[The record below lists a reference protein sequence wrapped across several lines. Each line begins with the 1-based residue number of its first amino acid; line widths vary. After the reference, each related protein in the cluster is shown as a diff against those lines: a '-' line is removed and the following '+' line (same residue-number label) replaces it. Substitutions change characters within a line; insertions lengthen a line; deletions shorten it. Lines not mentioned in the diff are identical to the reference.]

1 MTQNNKYGGV
11 IWTNHALER
20 LNQRYMPQSMALE
33 AFRTPDKT
41 IPGKKAHTT
50 EFQKKIN
57 NYYVT
62 VIATKNEKN
71 EWVLLSCW
79 VDPPMPGS
87 IDIKKRKA
95 YLDYKNGSFWKKVW
109 ITVKQQFGIGNY

>member
-1 MTQNNKYGGV
+1 MALNNKFGGV

-20 LNQRYMPQSMALE
+20 LAQRNLAQNLAYT
-33 AFRTPDKT
+33 AFISPDNK

-50 EFQKKIN
+50 EYQKKVQHYKI
-57 NYYVT
+57 T

-71 EWVLLSCW
+71 EHVILSCW

-87 IDIKKRKA
+87 IDIEKKRVYREYQK
-95 YLDYKNGSFWKKVW
+95 GSFWKKVW
-109 ITVKQQFGIGNY
+109 ITIKVQLGLSKV